1 MGNKSEEIVKFQK
14 AHKLTDAEM
23 WEVRPGSWAVKH
35 SAIERIVAQQG
46 IKFERPAIIEANT
59 AEKVMVICV
68 FGTLGDR
75 TEWSFGEASP
85 ANCKIAYPAS
95 IAEKRA
101 KDRVAI
107 KLLNA
112 TGAAIYSD
120 EEVDEWKGTTHQGTP
135 DGFDNAEPIPAEHVI
150 TRDDGIQV
158 LTVDA
163 QRPIFSEL
171 ERELLDRKSVEDL
184 KRWKISAKSRAS
196 RLSEHWRTE
205 LNNRYLTYLRSLER
219 SEAHDYIER
228 KTG

>member
-1 MGNKSEEIVKFQK
+1 MGSKSKEIQEFQK
-14 AHKLTDAEM
+14 THRLTDAEM

-35 SAIERIVAQQG
+35 SAIERIVAEQN
-46 IKFERPAIIEANT
+46 IKFERPAIIEVNT
-59 AEKVMVICV
+59 AEKIMVICV

-85 ANCKIAYPAS
+85 ANCQIAYPAS

-112 TGAAIYSD
+112 TGSAIYSD
-120 EEVDEWKGTTHQGTP
+120 EEADELKESP
-135 DGFDNAEPIPAEHVI
+135 DIPAEHII

-158 LTVDA
+158 LTMDA

-171 ERELLDRKSVEDL
+171 ERELLDCTTVEAC
-184 KRWKISAKSRAS
+184 KRWKVSARTRAS

-205 LNNRYLTYLRSLER
+205 LNNRYLTYLRQLER
-219 SEAHDYIER
+219 RDADEYIER
-228 KTG
+228 ATG

>member
-1 MGNKSEEIVKFQK
+1 MGRKSPEILEFQK
-14 AHKLTDAEM
+14 AYNITEAEM
-23 WEVRPGSWAVKH
+23 WEVRPGAWAVKH
-35 SAIERIVAQQG
+35 AAIERIVAQKG
-46 IKFERPAIIEANT
+46 IKFERPAIVEVNT
-59 AEKVMVICV
+59 AEKIMVICV

-112 TGAAIYSD
+112 TGAAIYS
-120 EEVDEWKGTTHQGTP
+120 EEEFERDHEDHRE
-135 DGFDNAEPIPAEHVI
+135 APIPDEHI
-150 TRDDGIQV
+150 IKRDDGIQV

-171 ERELLDRKSVEDL
+171 ERELLDCQSVEEL
-184 KRWKISAKSRAS
+184 KRWKVSARTRAS
-196 RLSEHWRTE
+196 RLSDHWKTD
-205 LNNRYLTYLRSLER
+205 LNKRYLEYLRTLEKR
-219 SEAHDYIER
+219 DAIEYQER
-228 KTG
+228 MAG